1 MHKLVLVAI
10 LVALPFA
17 AFAKEAVPA
26 AKDPV
31 LEQRVMALAED
42 LRCLVCQNQ
51 TLADSHADLAIDLK
65 NEIRER
71 MKAGATDRD
80 VIDYLVARYGDF
92 VLYRPPVN
100 PMTMLLWF
108 GPLLILVLG
117 LTVLFRYVAR
127 RRRPAAEELAEPD
140 EKRVQA
146 LLAEAEA
153 RGDR

>member
-1 MHKLVLVAI
+1 MRKLVLLAI

-17 AFAKEAVPA
+17 ALGKEAVPA

-31 LEQRVMALAED
+31 LEQRLMSLAEN

-51 TLADSHADLAIDLK
+51 TLAESHADLAIDLK
-65 NEIRER
+65 NEIREK
-71 MKAGATDRD
+71 MKAGATDKD
-80 VIDYLVARYGDF
+80 VIAYLVARYGDF

-108 GPLLILVLG
+108 GPLLIMVLG
-117 LTVLFRYVAR
+117 LTVLFRHLAK
-127 RRRPAAEELAEPD
+127 RRRPLADELGEPD

-146 LLAEAEA
+146 LLADPDA